1 MSRIIDLTKKLQNF
15 EASAEQSRKQE
26 EQAGMQAEMMEVA
39 AEGIRLLIEKE
50 GPVNGHD
57 PKAGK
62 KTPQV
67 EKVPS
72 GSN

>member
-15 EASAEQSRKQE
+15 EASAEQARKQE
-26 EQAGMQAEMMEVA
+26 EQARTQAEMMEVA

-57 PKAGK
+57 PKVGK
-62 KTPQV
+62 KSTEV
-67 EKVPS
+67 EKIPS
-72 GSN
+72 GSR